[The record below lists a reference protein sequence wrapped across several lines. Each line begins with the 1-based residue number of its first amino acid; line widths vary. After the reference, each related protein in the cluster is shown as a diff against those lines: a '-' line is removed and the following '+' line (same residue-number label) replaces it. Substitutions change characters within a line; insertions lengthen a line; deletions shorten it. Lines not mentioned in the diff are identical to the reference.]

1 MLDHLLARVYDP
13 MMARAERGALGAA
26 RARLLA
32 GVDGHVLVVGA
43 GTGAD
48 LRHLPTAVDRLTL
61 VEPSQPMR
69 GRLVEAV
76 PTRLAHTTE
85 VLHGFAE
92 RLPLPDDAVDHAVV
106 SLVLCSVRDP
116 HAAVAELDRVLRPN
130 GTVRV
135 LEHGLADHAAVA
147 GVQRAANPVWRV
159 LAGGCNLTRDPAALL
174 AERFDVSRLARVDV
188 PPVSRVGPVT
198 AGVAHR

>member
-1 MLDHLLARVYDP
+1 MLDRLLARAYDP
-13 MMARAERGALGAA
+13 VMARAERGPLGAA

-32 GVDGHVLVVGA
+32 EVAGHVLVVGA

-48 LRHLPTAVDRLTL
+48 LPHLPDAVDRLTL
-61 VEPSQPMR
+61 VEPSDAMR
-69 GRLVEAV
+69 GRLADAV
-76 PTRLAHTTE
+76 PTRLAAATE

-92 RLPLPDDAVDHAVV
+92 RLPLPDDTVDHVV
-106 SLVLCSVRDP
+106 LSLVLCSVRDVD
-116 HAAVAELDRVLRPN
+116 AAVAELDRVLVPG

-135 LEHGLADHAAVA
+135 LEHGISDHAAVA
-147 GVQRAANPVWRV
+147 RLQRAVNPVWRV
-159 LAGGCNLTRDPAALL
+159 LSGGCNLTRDPASLL
-174 AERFDVSRLARVDV
+174 AARFEVSGLARLDV

>member
-1 MLDHLLARVYDP
+1 MLDRLLARAYDP
-13 MMARAERGALGAA
+13 VMARAERGPLGDV

-32 GVDGHVLVVGA
+32 EVSGHVLVVGA

-48 LRHLPTAVDRLTL
+48 LRHLPGAVERLTL
-61 VEPSQPMR
+61 VEPSQAMR
-69 GRLVEAV
+69 ERLPAAV
-76 PTRLAHTTE
+76 PPRLADTTA

-92 RLPLPDDAVDHAVV
+92 RLPLPDDTVDHVV
-106 SLVLCSVRDP
+106 LSLVLCSVRDVD
-116 HAAVAELDRVLRPN
+116 AAVAELDRVLVPG

-135 LEHGLADHAAVA
+135 LEHGISDHVAVA
-147 GVQRAANPVWRV
+147 GLQRAVNPVWRV
-159 LAGGCNLTRDPAALL
+159 LSGGCNLTRDPASLL
-174 AERFDVSRLARVDV
+174 AARFEVSGLARLDV